1 MNKISIRKSEKIVM
15 FKLRFLTSF
24 DLYRL
29 KDFVKRIIVIEYLV
43 PDEVAAG
50 EGLTF
55 KVVAVFIDDGC
66 IGRLWRWRELILP
79 DPDEWPEPHP
89 ISRST
94 EPWVL
99 RRPARSPA
107 CFNTWYIRSTSS
119 PLSKTVRVSEGVR
132 NFDCLQYDVYNRR
145 FSLRIHH

>member
-1 MNKISIRKSEKIVM
+1 M

-66 IGRLWRWRELILP
+66 IGRL
-79 DPDEWPEPHP
+79 
-89 ISRST
+89 
-94 EPWVL
+94 
-99 RRPARSPA
+99 
-107 CFNTWYIRSTSS
+107 
-119 PLSKTVRVSEGVR
+119 
-132 NFDCLQYDVYNRR
+132 
-145 FSLRIHH
+145 